1 MLCQLGRS
9 CLLSH
14 CATGAGN
21 RGTLGGVPVPSELVS
36 DPAGTTLGLRERN
49 KLRTRQE
56 IADATLRLATERGFE
71 NVTVEQIASAAE
83 IAPRTF
89 FRYFDSKEDAL
100 LADHTDRLALLRQTL
115 RDRPASEGPLTAVR
129 ASIMEVVGD
138 LEDNR
143 ELMLAKIRLT
153 ESNPAL
159 HAQSL
164 EKMGELEQMLAEAL
178 AERSGADLERDARP
192 FVIAAAVCSA
202 MRVAVDRWGA
212 TGGDGDLTG
221 MVVQALDL
229 LDGGLDRSI

>member
-1 MLCQLGRS
+1 M
-9 CLLSH
+9 
-14 CATGAGN
+14 
-21 RGTLGGVPVPSELVS
+21 PVPSDLVS
-36 DPAGTTLGLRERN
+36 ETAGATLGLRERN

-71 NVTVEQIASAAE
+71 NVTVEQIATAAD

-89 FRYFDSKEDAL
+89 FRYFESKEDAL

-143 ELMLAKIRLT
+143 ELMLAKFQLMEDSPT
-153 ESNPAL
+153 L

-164 EKMGELEQMLAEAL
+164 EKMAELERMLAEAL
-178 AERSGADLERDARP
+178 AERSGVDLDRDYRP

-202 MRVAVDRWGA
+202 MRVAIDRWGA
-212 TGGDGDLTG
+212 TGGAGNLTEL
-221 MVVQALDL
+221 VERALDL
-229 LDGGLDRSI
+229 LDGGLDQSI